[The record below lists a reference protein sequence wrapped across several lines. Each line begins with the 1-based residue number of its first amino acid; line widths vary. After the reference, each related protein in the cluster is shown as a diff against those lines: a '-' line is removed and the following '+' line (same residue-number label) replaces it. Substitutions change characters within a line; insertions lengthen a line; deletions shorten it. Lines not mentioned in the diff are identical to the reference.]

1 MVVKAIMD
9 FVLRGVKCT
18 HDDIFIP
25 FSIFATELS
34 GLLALDFLFRQT
46 TCIFPNIEGSI
57 DLIYCGTK
65 VQRRSTLSREN
76 SVMFSQGGMQGY
88 R

>member
-1 MVVKAIMD
+1 MVVKAIMILY
-9 FVLRGVKCT
+9 FVALNAFMISLFRKAFLRL
-18 HDDIFIP
+18 
-25 FSIFATELS
+25 SLS
-34 GLLALDFLFRQT
+34 GLLGLDFLFRQT

-57 DLIYCGTK
+57 DLIYGGTK
-65 VQRRSTLSREN
+65 VQRRSTLGREN